1 MDFYIFSYEFYMYW
15 INECLYILFFLTKK
29 EKNGKME
36 NFSHAYKTGI
46 TSSYFLIGEG
56 KGYRKWEVGWDLG
69 PQPVAISAQLPSY
82 KFSPSS
88 DHSLLLSVFNMAV
101 ICFRSYNFF

>member
-1 MDFYIFSYEFYMYW
+1 MGKWRILVMFPYVKKPCMFSSSLGDRD
-15 INECLYILFFLTKK
+15 NLIL
-29 EKNGKME
+29 
-36 NFSHAYKTGI
+36 
-46 TSSYFLIGEG
+46 FLIGEG
-56 KGYRKWEVGWDLG
+56 KGYRKWGVGWDLG

-101 ICFRSYNFF
+101 ICFHSYNFFFR